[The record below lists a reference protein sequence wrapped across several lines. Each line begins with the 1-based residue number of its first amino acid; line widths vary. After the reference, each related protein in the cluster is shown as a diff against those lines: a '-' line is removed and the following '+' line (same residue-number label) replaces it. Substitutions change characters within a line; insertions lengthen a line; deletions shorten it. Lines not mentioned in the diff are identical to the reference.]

1 MFRNEELRAGQALMF
16 DLFRFLTLFS
26 SSQPWPRPID
36 EGMLGGPDGPAPA
49 SARTNNNTAQLMA
62 AHITLLHAVIS
73 IGANWENIKI
83 CSAE

>member
-36 EGMLGGPDGPAPA
+36 EGMLGGPSGPAPA
-49 SARTNNNTAQLMA
+49 CTNNNRAQLMA
-62 AHITLLHAVIS
+62 AHITLPHADIS
-73 IGANWENIKI
+73 IRANWENIKF
-83 CSAE
+83 CTE

>member
-36 EGMLGGPDGPAPA
+36 EGMLGGPDGPTPAPA
-49 SARTNNNTAQLMA
+49 SAWTNNNTAP
-62 AHITLLHAVIS
+62 H
-73 IGANWENIKI
+73 
-83 CSAE
+83 